1 MNNVYENNMRF
12 VPFLKFLDK
21 YKKIIVAIF
30 ILVILAIT
38 FFIISNQIEKQNN
51 EEASVLYSEW
61 LEELSNENPNLDNL
75 NTILN
80 QLLEDY
86 KNTGYTK
93 LALLSKANMDAKSN
107 EFNQALEN
115 FNILIDLTNG
125 FGGNKIFN
133 KMARVSAARIL
144 LAQDRYEEALKMVDT
159 YSSSGTNGYIH
170 ELTGD
175 ILVKQNKNNLAIT
188 QYELAAA
195 KYSDETSK
203 SIISMKI
210 ANIGT

>member
-38 FFIISNQIEKQNN
+38 FFIVSNQIEKQNN
-51 EEASVLYSEW
+51 EEASVIYSEW

-86 KNTGYTK
+86 KKYYIAHGLDKESSDLESAFLREKNMLEDNK
-93 LALLSKANMDAKSN
+93 KSIFLLKNNVQLTLNKERESI
-107 EFNQALEN
+107 NQLEN
-115 FNILIDLTNG
+115 ILRKERKMFKTNT
-125 FGGNKIFN
+125 NK
-133 KMARVSAARIL
+133 
-144 LAQDRYEEALKMVDT
+144 EEALRGLDDAALQMLDDKNVAYNKRLIT
-159 YSSSGTNGYIH
+159 IFNVVIGIIA
-170 ELTGD
+170 TGVLIYKVPRGEH
-175 ILVKQNKNNLAIT
+175 IL
-188 QYELAAA
+188 
-195 KYSDETSK
+195 
-203 SIISMKI
+203 
-210 ANIGT
+210 

>member
-159 YSSSGTNGYIH
+159 YSFSGTNGYIH